1 VRRWAAAHKGC
12 QAAKIRTVLF
22 EWHLFLQTKCLD
34 DFFVGATQ
42 GSQYSRPPDDISLE
56 IARLLKKIDDLQ
68 NCTTSP
74 CVKNGIAHRTDRFV
88 VLWSIVLVVPI
99 NMMNDLPLE
108 SPEATVATSVIVTS
122 ADAHFY
128 FFPNSWVFLVS
139 NDACVGLTL
148 DFDMKIPGSPG
159 LRRGELGEELFIL
172 GTKCV
177 FLG

>member
-1 VRRWAAAHKGC
+1 
-12 QAAKIRTVLF
+12 
-22 EWHLFLQTKCLD
+22 
-34 DFFVGATQ
+34 
-42 GSQYSRPPDDISLE
+42 
-56 IARLLKKIDDLQ
+56 
-68 NCTTSP
+68 
-74 CVKNGIAHRTDRFV
+74 VKDRIAHWTDRFV

-99 NMMNDLPLE
+99 NMMNHLPLE

-128 FFPNSWVFLVS
+128 FFPNSRVFFES
-139 NDACVGLTL
+139 NDACTGLTL
-148 DFDMKIPGSPG
+148 DYGMKMPGSPG